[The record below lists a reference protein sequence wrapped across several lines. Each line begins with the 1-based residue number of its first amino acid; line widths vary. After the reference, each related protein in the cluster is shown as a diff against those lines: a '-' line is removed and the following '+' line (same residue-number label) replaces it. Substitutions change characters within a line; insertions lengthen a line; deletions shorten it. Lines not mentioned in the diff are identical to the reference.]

1 MLGGLLL
8 LLLLALQTASANPA
22 ARAGLAA
29 AARGLV
35 AAATTPR
42 LTEPGRAVV
51 LHTQFGQIRIRL
63 LEQLAPRITALVSGR
78 NPVFPWAGIRAVQHA
93 LRVRYPPCSRACRFG
108 SSLAREA
115 ARAPTHAPFI
125 GETQLLCLKPCPNTG
140 VRT

>member
-8 LLLLALQTASANPA
+8 LLLLALQTAFADPA

-42 LTEPGRAVV
+42 LTEPGRAVL

-63 LEQLAPRITALVSGR
+63 LEQLAPRITALVSGWKLW
-78 NPVFPWAGIRAVQHA
+78 FPWTGSRAVRRT
-93 LRVRYPPCSRACRFG
+93 LRARYPGPRASRCG
-108 SSLAREA
+108 SLLAAEA
-115 ARAPTHAPFI
+115 ARAPTHVPSI
-125 GETQLLCLKPCPNTG
+125 GEPQLLCCS
-140 VRT
+140 RAQIQ